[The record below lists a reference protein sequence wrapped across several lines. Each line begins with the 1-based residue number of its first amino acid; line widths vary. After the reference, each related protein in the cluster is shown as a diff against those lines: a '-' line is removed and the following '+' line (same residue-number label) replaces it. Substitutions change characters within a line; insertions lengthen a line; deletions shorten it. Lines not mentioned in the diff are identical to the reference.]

1 MSKGQ
6 GFIEGESFAFTSGV
20 YGDRPTFV
28 LTRDRVDDRAEIT
41 LYELAPEEIA
51 TARQERFDQV
61 QKSTRIATFELKEA
75 IVSGKTPADI
85 GNEVEVK
92 HNWSN
97 WCAIKIATLQGKRF
111 NEVSYLIE
119 STLREAGL
127 EPETVCTGAPASLP
141 LPEAAG
147 VRLSIAFRAM
157 KQVHRRDRLRAIGD
171 GISQMS
177 LGECYYWHAKAR
189 SPSSPNGVKSLRT
202 LLSGHVK

>member
-28 LTRDRVDDRAEIT
+28 LTRDRVDDRAEIG

-61 QKSTRIATFELKEA
+61 HKSTQVTTIELGEA
-75 IVSGKTPADI
+75 IVNGRTPVDLDNDDL
-85 GNEVEVK
+85 G
-92 HNWSN
+92 HDWTD
-97 WCAIKIATLQGKRF
+97 WCAIKIATLRGKRF
-111 NEVSYLIE
+111 NEMSYLIQ

-127 EPETVCTGAPASLP
+127 EPETVCTGAPASLS

-157 KQVHRRDRLRAIGD
+157 MHVQRRDRLRAIAD

-189 SPSSPNGVKSLRT
+189 SPTSPNGVKALRT
-202 LLSGHVK
+202 LLTDHIE

>member
-28 LTRDRVDDRAEIT
+28 LTRGRVDDRAEIT

-61 QKSTRIATFELKEA
+61 HKSTRITTVELGEA
-75 IVSGKTPADI
+75 IVGGGTPADLAEDDDL
-85 GNEVEVK
+85 G
-92 HNWSN
+92 HDWAD
-97 WCAIKIATLQGKRF
+97 WCAIKIATLRGKRF
-111 NEVSYLIE
+111 NEVSYLIQ

-127 EPETVCTGAPASLP
+127 EPEVVCTGAPASLS

-157 KQVHRRDRLRAIGD
+157 KHVQRRDRLRVIAD

-189 SPSSPNGVKSLRT
+189 SPTSPNGVKALRT
-202 LLSGHVK
+202 LLADHIE

>member
-1 MSKGQ
+1 MSKSQ

-41 LYELAPEEIA
+41 LYELAPDDIA
-51 TARQERFDQV
+51 EARQERFDRV
-61 QKSTRIATFELKEA
+61 HKSTQIRTLELADA
-75 IVSGKTPADI
+75 IVDGETPAELD
-85 GNEVEVK
+85 GDDGLE
-92 HNWSN
+92 HDWTD
-97 WCAIKIATLQGKRF
+97 WCAIKIATLRGKRF
-111 NEVSYLIE
+111 NEVSYLIQ

-127 EPETVCTGAPASLP
+127 EPEVTCTGAPASLS

-157 KQVHRRDRLRAIGD
+157 KHVQRRDRLRAIAD

-189 SPSSPNGVKSLRT
+189 SPTSPNGVKALRT
-202 LLSGHVK
+202 LLAEHIE

>member
-1 MSKGQ
+1 MSQ

-28 LTRDRVDDRAEIT
+28 LTRDRTDDRAEIT
-41 LYELAPEEIA
+41 LYELAPAEIA
-51 TARQERFDQV
+51 AARQERFDRV
-61 QKSTRIATFELKEA
+61 QKSTRITTVEL
-75 IVSGKTPADI
+75 SGAVIGGESPADI
-85 GNEVEVK
+85 SDNDDIAHDWEG
-92 HNWSN
+92 
-97 WCAIKIATLQGKRF
+97 WCAIKIATLRGKRF
-111 NEVSYLIE
+111 NEVSYLIQ

-127 EPETVCTGAPASLP
+127 EPEVVCTGSPASLS

-157 KQVHRRDRLRAIGD
+157 KHVQRRDRLRAIAD

-189 SPSSPNGVKSLRT
+189 SPTSPNGVKALRT
-202 LLSGHVK
+202 LLADHIE

>member
-41 LYELAPEEIA
+41 LYELAPEDIA
-51 TARQERFDQV
+51 TARQERFDRV
-61 QKSTRIATFELKEA
+61 HKSTRITTVELSEA
-75 IVSGKTPADI
+75 IIGGKTPADLSS
-85 GNEVEVK
+85 GDDLR
-92 HNWSN
+92 HDWTD
-97 WCAIKIATLQGKRF
+97 WCAIKIATLRGKRF
-111 NEVSYLIE
+111 NEVSYLIQ

-127 EPETVCTGAPASLP
+127 EPEVVCTGDPASLS

-157 KQVHRRDRLRAIGD
+157 KHVQRRDRLRAIAD

-189 SPSSPNGVKSLRT
+189 SPTSPNGVKALRT
-202 LLSGHVK
+202 LMTGHID

>member
-28 LTRDRVDDRAEIT
+28 LTRNRVDDRAEIT
-41 LYELAPEEIA
+41 LYELAPEKIA

-61 QKSTRIATFELKEA
+61 HKSTQVVTVELGEA
-75 IVSGKTPADI
+75 IVNGGVPPELGSDDLGHDWTD
-85 GNEVEVK
+85 
-92 HNWSN
+92 
-97 WCAIKIATLQGKRF
+97 WCAIKIATLRGKRF
-111 NEVSYLIE
+111 NEVSYLIQ

-127 EPETVCTGAPASLP
+127 EPEIVCTGDSESLS
-141 LPEAAG
+141 LPEATG

-157 KQVHRRDRLRAIGD
+157 KHVQRRDRLRAIAD

-177 LGECYYWHAKAR
+177 LGECYYWHAKGR
-189 SPSSPNGVKSLRT
+189 SPTSPNSVKALRT
-202 LLSGHVK
+202 LLAAHL

>member
-20 YGDRPTFV
+20 YGDRPTFI
-28 LTRDRVDDRAEIT
+28 LTRDRIDDRAEIT
-41 LYELAPEEIA
+41 LYELAPEKIA

-61 QKSTRIATFELKEA
+61 HKSTQVSTVELGEAIVNGDTPAYLDDDDLRHDWTDWCAIRIATLR
-75 IVSGKTPADI
+75 
-85 GNEVEVK
+85 
-92 HNWSN
+92 
-97 WCAIKIATLQGKRF
+97 GKRF
-111 NEVSYLIE
+111 NEVSYLIQ

-127 EPETVCTGAPASLP
+127 EPEIVCTGDPASLS

-157 KQVHRRDRLRAIGD
+157 KHVQRRDRLRAIAD

-189 SPSSPNGVKSLRT
+189 SPTSPNGVKALRT
-202 LLSGHVK
+202 LLAEHIE

>member
-20 YGDRPTFV
+20 YGDRPTFI

-51 TARQERFDQV
+51 TARQERFDKV
-61 QKSTRIATFELKEA
+61 HKSTQVTTVVLGEA
-75 IVSGKTPADI
+75 IVDGETPADLD
-85 GNEVEVK
+85 GDDLG
-92 HNWSN
+92 HDWAD
-97 WCAIKIATLQGKRF
+97 WCAIKIATLRGKRF
-111 NEVSYLIE
+111 NEVSYLIQ
-119 STLREAGL
+119 STLQEAGL
-127 EPETVCTGAPASLP
+127 KPETVCTGAPASLS
-141 LPEAAG
+141 LPEASG

-157 KQVHRRDRLRAIGD
+157 KHVQRRDRLRAIAD

-189 SPSSPNGVKSLRT
+189 SPTSPNGVKALRT
-202 LLSGHVK
+202 LLAHHVT

>member
-28 LTRDRVDDRAEIT
+28 LTRNRVDDRAEIT
-41 LYELAPEEIA
+41 LYELAPKKIA
-51 TARQERFDQV
+51 KARQERFDQV
-61 QKSTRIATFELKEA
+61 HKSARVMTVELGEA
-75 IVSGKTPADI
+75 MVNGGTPVDPD
-85 GNEVEVK
+85 GDDLG
-92 HNWSN
+92 HDWTD
-97 WCAIKIATLQGKRF
+97 WCAIKIATLRGKRF
-111 NEVSYLIE
+111 NEVSYLIQ

-127 EPETVCTGAPASLP
+127 EPETVCTGMPASLS

-157 KQVHRRDRLRAIGD
+157 KHIRRRDRLRAIAD

-189 SPSSPNGVKSLRT
+189 SPTSPNGVKALRT
-202 LLSGHVK
+202 LLTDHIE

>member
-20 YGDRPTFV
+20 YGDRPTFI

-41 LYELAPEEIA
+41 LYELAPKEIA
-51 TARQERFDQV
+51 TARQERFDRV
-61 QKSTRIATFELKEA
+61 HKSTRITTVELGEA
-75 IVSGKTPADI
+75 IVGGETPADLTEDDDV
-85 GNEVEVK
+85 G
-92 HNWSN
+92 HDWSG
-97 WCAIKIATLQGKRF
+97 WCAIKIATLRGKRF
-111 NEVSYLIE
+111 NEVSYLIQ

-127 EPETVCTGAPASLP
+127 EPEVVCTGAPASLS

-157 KQVHRRDRLRAIGD
+157 KHIQRRDRLRAIAD

-189 SPSSPNGVKSLRT
+189 SPTSPNGVKALRA
-202 LLSGHVK
+202 LLTDHIK

>member
-28 LTRDRVDDRAEIT
+28 LTRERVDDHAEIT
-41 LYELAPEEIA
+41 LYELAPKEIA

-61 QKSTRIATFELKEA
+61 YKSTRITTVNLNDA
-75 IVSGKTPADI
+75 IIGGETPADFDD
-85 GNEVEVK
+85 GELG
-92 HNWSN
+92 HNWEG
-97 WCAIKIATLQGKRF
+97 WCGIKIATLRGKRF

-119 STLREAGL
+119 STLREAGV
-127 EPETVCTGAPASLP
+127 EPEIVCTGSQASLS

-157 KQVHRRDRLRAIGD
+157 KRVHRRDRIRAIAD

-189 SPSSPNGVKSLRT
+189 SPTSPNGVKALRV
-202 LLSGHVK
+202 LLADHIE

>member
-41 LYELAPEEIA
+41 QYELAPREIA

-61 QKSTRIATFELKEA
+61 HKSTRIITVELDEA
-75 IVSGKTPADI
+75 ISSGETPADLDE
-85 GNEVEVK
+85 NEGLGHE
-92 HNWSN
+92 WAD
-97 WCAIKIATLQGKRF
+97 WCAIKIATLRGKRF
-111 NEVSYLIE
+111 NEVSYLIQT
-119 STLREAGL
+119 TLREAGL
-127 EPETVCTGAPASLP
+127 EPEVVCTGDPASLS

-157 KQVHRRDRLRAIGD
+157 KHVHRRDRLRAIAD

-189 SPSSPNGVKSLRT
+189 SPTSLNGIKALRT
-202 LLSGHVK
+202 LLAEHIK

>member
-28 LTRDRVDDRAEIT
+28 LTRNRVDDRAEIT
-41 LYELAPEEIA
+41 LYELAPEKIA

-61 QKSTRIATFELKEA
+61 YNSTQVVTFELSEA
-75 IVSGKTPADI
+75 IVNGGVPPDLGSDDLGHDWTD
-85 GNEVEVK
+85 
-92 HNWSN
+92 
-97 WCAIKIATLQGKRF
+97 WCAIKIATLRGKRF
-111 NEVSYLIE
+111 NEVSYLIQ

-127 EPETVCTGAPASLP
+127 EPETVCTGAPASLS

-157 KQVHRRDRLRAIGD
+157 KHVQRRDRLRAIAD
-171 GISQMS
+171 GISQMT

-189 SPSSPNGVKSLRT
+189 SPTSPNGVKALRT
-202 LLSGHVK
+202 LLAADLD

>member
-1 MSKGQ
+1 MSKGATK
-6 GFIEGESFAFTSGV
+6 GDSFAFTTGV

-41 LYELAPEEIA
+41 CYELAETEIA
-51 TARQERFDQV
+51 AARQARFDHV
-61 QKSTRIATFELKEA
+61 RKSGRISTVELHEA
-75 IVSGKTPADI
+75 LVGGETPADLD
-85 GNEVEVK
+85 GDETDV
-92 HNWSN
+92 HDWTD
-97 WCAIKIATLQGKRF
+97 WCAIKIATLRGKRF
-111 NEVSYLIE
+111 NEVSYLVQ

-127 EPETVCTGAPASLP
+127 EPEVVCTGAPASLS

-157 KQVHRRDRLRAIGD
+157 KHVQRRDRLRAIAD

-189 SPSSPNGVKSLRT
+189 SPSSPNGVKALRT
-202 LLSGHVK
+202 LLADHIE

>member
-6 GFIEGESFAFTSGV
+6 GFIEGESFAFTNGV

-41 LYELAPEEIA
+41 LFELAPEEIA
-51 TARQERFDQV
+51 TARQERFDRV
-61 QKSTRIATFELKEA
+61 HKSTRIMTIELGEA
-75 IVSGKTPADI
+75 IVGDETPADLVDE
-85 GNEVEVK
+85 GDLG
-92 HNWSN
+92 HDWAG
-97 WCAIKIATLQGKRF
+97 WCAIKIATLREKRF
-111 NEVSYLIE
+111 NEVSYLIQ

-127 EPETVCTGAPASLP
+127 EPEVVCTGAPASLS

-157 KQVHRRDRLRAIGD
+157 KYVQRRDRLRAIAD
-171 GISQMS
+171 GISHMS

-189 SPSSPNGVKSLRT
+189 SPTSPNGVKALRT
-202 LLSGHVK
+202 LLSDHV

>member
-28 LTRDRVDDRAEIT
+28 LTRSLVDDRAEIT
-41 LYELAPEEIA
+41 LYELAPKKIA

-61 QKSTRIATFELKEA
+61 HKSTKVMTVELGEA
-75 IVSGKTPADI
+75 IVNGETPADLDKDDI
-85 GNEVEVK
+85 G
-92 HNWSN
+92 HDWAD
-97 WCAIKIATLQGKRF
+97 WCAVHIATLRGKRF
-111 NEVSYLIE
+111 SEVSYLIQ
-119 STLREAGL
+119 STLREAGM
-127 EPETVCTGAPASLP
+127 EPETVCTGAPASLS

-157 KQVHRRDRLRAIGD
+157 KHIQRRDRLRAIAD

-189 SPSSPNGVKSLRT
+189 SPTSQSGVKALRT
-202 LLSGHVK
+202 LLTDHIR

>member
-20 YGDRPTFV
+20 YGDRPTFI
-28 LTRDRVDDRAEIT
+28 LTRSLVDDRAEIT
-41 LYELAPEEIA
+41 LYELTPQKIA

-61 QKSTRIATFELKEA
+61 HKSTQVTTIGLEDA
-75 IVSGKTPADI
+75 IVNGKTPADLD
-85 GNEVEVK
+85 NDDLR
-92 HNWSN
+92 HDWAD
-97 WCAIKIATLQGKRF
+97 WCAIKIATLRGKRF
-111 NEVSYLIE
+111 NEVSYLIQ

-127 EPETVCTGAPASLP
+127 EPETVCTGAPASLS

-157 KQVHRRDRLRAIGD
+157 KHIRRRDRLRAIAD
-171 GISQMS
+171 GVSQMS

-189 SPSSPNGVKSLRT
+189 SPTSPNGIKALRT
-202 LLSGHVK
+202 LLTDHIE

>member
-20 YGDRPTFV
+20 YGDRPTFI

-61 QKSTRIATFELKEA
+61 HKSTQVITVELGEA
-75 IVSGKTPADI
+75 IVDGETPADLDDDDL
-85 GNEVEVK
+85 GLD
-92 HNWSN
+92 WAD
-97 WCAIKIATLQGKRF
+97 WCAIKIATLRGKRF
-111 NEVSYLIE
+111 NEVSYLIQ

-127 EPETVCTGAPASLP
+127 EPETVCTGAPASLS

-157 KQVHRRDRLRAIGD
+157 KHIQRRDRLRAIAD

-189 SPSSPNGVKSLRT
+189 SPASPSGIRALRT
-202 LLSGHVK
+202 LLAGNIN

>member
-6 GFIEGESFAFTSGV
+6 GFIEGESFAFTNGV

-28 LTRDRVDDRAEIT
+28 LTRNRADDRAEIT
-41 LYELAPEEIA
+41 LYELAPHEIA

-61 QKSTRIATFELKEA
+61 HRSTQVTTVELDEA
-75 IVSGKTPADI
+75 IINGETPVDLEYADL
-85 GNEVEVK
+85 G
-92 HNWSN
+92 HDWTD
-97 WCAIKIATLQGKRF
+97 WCAIKISTLRGKRF
-111 NEVSYLIE
+111 NEVSYLIQ

-127 EPETVCTGAPASLP
+127 EPERVCTGAPASVP

-157 KQVHRRDRLRAIGD
+157 KYVQRRDRLRAIAD

-189 SPSSPNGVKSLRT
+189 SPTSPNGVKALRI
-202 LLSGHVK
+202 LLADHME

>member
-20 YGDRPTFV
+20 YGDRPTFI
-28 LTRDRVDDRAEIT
+28 LTRNRVDDRAEIT
-41 LYELAPEEIA
+41 LYELAPKEIA

-61 QKSTRIATFELKEA
+61 HKSTQVTTVELGEA
-75 IVSGKTPADI
+75 IVGGETPADLN
-85 GNEVEVK
+85 GDK
-92 HNWSN
+92 LGHDWAN
-97 WCAIKIATLQGKRF
+97 WCAIKIATLRGKRF
-111 NEVSYLIE
+111 NEVSYLIQ

-127 EPETVCTGAPASLP
+127 EPETVCTGAPASLS

-157 KQVHRRDRLRAIGD
+157 KHVQRRDRLRAIAD

-189 SPSSPNGVKSLRT
+189 SPTSPNGVKALRT
-202 LLSGHVK
+202 LLADNIE

>member
-28 LTRDRVDDRAEIT
+28 LTRNRVDHRAEIT

-51 TARQERFDQV
+51 TARQERFDRV
-61 QKSTRIATFELKEA
+61 HRSTQITTVELGEA
-75 IVSGKTPADI
+75 IVGGETPAALGEDDL
-85 GNEVEVK
+85 G
-92 HNWSN
+92 HDWSD
-97 WCAIKIATLQGKRF
+97 WCAIKIATLRGKRF
-111 NEVSYLIE
+111 NEVSYLIQ

-127 EPETVCTGAPASLP
+127 EPEVVCTGAPASLS

-157 KQVHRRDRLRAIGD
+157 KQVQRRDRLRAIAD

-189 SPSSPNGVKSLRT
+189 SPTSSNGVKALRT
-202 LLSGHVK
+202 LLADHIE

>member
-20 YGDRPTFV
+20 YGDRPTFI
-28 LTRDRVDDRAEIT
+28 LTRSLVDDRAEIA
-41 LYELAPEEIA
+41 LYELTPKKIA

-61 QKSTRIATFELKEA
+61 HKSAQVTTIALEDA
-75 IVSGKTPADI
+75 IVNGKTPADLDNDDL
-85 GNEVEVK
+85 G
-92 HNWSN
+92 HDWAD
-97 WCAIKIATLQGKRF
+97 WCAIKIATLRGKRF
-111 NEVSYLIE
+111 NEVSYLIQ

-127 EPETVCTGAPASLP
+127 EPETVCTGGSASLS

-157 KQVHRRDRLRAIGD
+157 KHIRRRDRLRAIAD

-189 SPSSPNGVKSLRT
+189 SPTSPNGVKALRT
-202 LLSGHVK
+202 LLADHIR

>member
-20 YGDRPTFV
+20 YGDRPTFI
-28 LTRDRVDDRAEIT
+28 LTRERVDDRAEIT

-51 TARQERFDQV
+51 TARQERFDRV
-61 QKSTRIATFELKEA
+61 HKSTRITTVELGEA
-75 IVSGKTPADI
+75 IVGGETPVDLDDADL
-85 GNEVEVK
+85 GHDWED
-92 HNWSN
+92 
-97 WCAIKIATLQGKRF
+97 WCAVKIATLRGKRF
-111 NEVSYLIE
+111 NEVSYLIQ
-119 STLREAGL
+119 STLRDAGL
-127 EPETVCTGAPASLP
+127 EPEVVCTGAPASLS

-157 KQVHRRDRLRAIGD
+157 KHVQRRDRLRAIAD

-189 SPSSPNGVKSLRT
+189 SPTSPNGVKALRT
-202 LLSGHVK
+202 LLADHIE